1 MARSRLNKTLLK
13 QTERNVFFIIAG
25 GIIVLVILLAFGIK
39 LLTNLSMFVEK
50 KPADT
55 AANSSSQSSIFVSTP
70 LLDPLPDATNSA
82 TLAVSGDAEGSAKA
96 ILYVNGAKEKEAD
109 VKQDGTF
116 LFRNVKLESGDN
128 TIKVKAQDSSGKESK
143 FSDTATV
150 TYSNKAPDL
159 TVDFPTDGQTYHRDD
174 NPLKVRGKTSPN
186 TKVTVND
193 FWAIVDDQ
201 GNYSYN
207 LPLQNGDNQIK
218 VVAIDAAGNKTEKD
232 LKVSYSE

>member
-13 QTERNVFFIIAG
+13 QTERNVFFLIAG
-25 GIIVLVILLAFGIK
+25 GIVVLVILFAFGIK

-50 KPADT
+50 KSDT
-55 AANSSSQSSIFVSTP
+55 GATNSSQTTEYISTP
-70 LLDPLPDATNSA
+70 TLDPLPDATNSA
-82 TLAVSGDAEGSAKA
+82 TLNVSGVAEGSTKA
-96 ILYVNGAKEKEAD
+96 SLYLNGVKANDAD
-109 VKQDGTF
+109 VKDDGTF
-116 LFRNVKLESGDN
+116 LFRNVTLESGDN
-128 TIKVKAQDSSGKESK
+128 TIKVQTQDSSGKQSK

-159 TVDFPTDGQTYHRDD
+159 TVDFPSDGQTYHKDD

-201 GNYSYN
+201 GNYSYS

-218 VVAIDAAGNKTEKD
+218 VVAVDDAGNKTEKD